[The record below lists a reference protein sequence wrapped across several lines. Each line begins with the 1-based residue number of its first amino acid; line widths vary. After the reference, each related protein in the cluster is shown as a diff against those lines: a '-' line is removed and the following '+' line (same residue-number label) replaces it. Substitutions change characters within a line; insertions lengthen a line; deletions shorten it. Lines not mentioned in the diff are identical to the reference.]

1 MDGILSSYMGMQA
14 QELQQSVSMSV
25 LNMAMSSQSQVME
38 ELIADM
44 PDVAQSVPVAKGEL
58 GFNLDVYA

>member
-14 QELQQSVSMSV
+14 QELQQSVSVSV

-38 ELIADM
+38 EMIADM
-44 PDVAQSVPVAKGEL
+44 PEMVQSIPVSKGEL

>member
-14 QELQQSVSMSV
+14 LELQQSVSMSV
-25 LNMAMSSQSQVME
+25 LNMAMSSQTQVME
-38 ELIADM
+38 EMITDM
-44 PDVAQSVPVAKGEL
+44 PDVAQSMPVDEGEL

>member
-14 QELQQSVSMSV
+14 QELQQSISMSA

>member
-1 MDGILSSYMGMQA
+1 MDGILSTYMGMQA

-38 ELIADM
+38 EMIADM
-44 PDVAQSVPVAKGEL
+44 PEMVQSIPVAKGEL

>member
-14 QELQQSVSMSV
+14 LELQQSVSMSV
-25 LNMAMSSQSQVME
+25 LNMAMSSQTQVME
-38 ELIADM
+38 EMITDM
-44 PDVAQSVPVAKGEL
+44 PDVAQSMPVAEGEL